1 MQPEAGAAP
10 GSGSGS
16 LDGGGGGDGG
26 GMECW
31 TGEHW
36 VYVLCATVA
45 FAVYA
50 AISLRLL
57 RVGGELGSLE
67 VRRNVFDW
75 SGDAQR
81 KLPHE
86 HPLSFQNPT
95 HGTVTSAGKLL
106 VVAAQVL
113 FGTNHPAKTMAFM
126 LCVFA
131 GLCAASFRY
140 PPYYGALANRG
151 RHFLDFAV
159 LWVHLNTLLFYL
171 TGSSLWVRAALPAQL
186 ALTAIACVHWQCAW
200 LAALCARRATKTQEQ
215 EAPEMLQI
223 MGERKDFEEYGPT
236 WNRTPAPLGIGVRA
250 IMGDSV
256 MIVDYIKEDSAA
268 HRAGLRIGMRV
279 VEVDSARVQGAE
291 DFKRLAEAAEDNA
304 VTLACEARPA
314 TTTRFVAG
322 VVELQ
327 LGTGQAQRSATVF
340 CKVAKRGQTVAMD
353 FREDSSPGAAS
364 FSPCGSL
371 AIDLSA
377 NGHAVR
383 RASAPGCAADEIEV
397 LVPQQGICT
406 LRVGA

>member
-1 MQPEAGAAP
+1 MPIALKTRHAAGRARRQRLAVMVFTALQFASFAFTPQTLPTVSQEFRDAVGFMQNIVLLSSADMFAASFVATQGCVGALLAVMLVQESVEFAKFRSPERKAWQFLWLALSGFAGVCVTVFFVPITKMLLRAVDCTRVDGAWSLDALQPEAGAAP

-31 TGEHW
+31 AGEHW
-36 VYVLCATVA
+36 VYVLSATMA
-45 FAVYA
+45 FAVYV

-81 KLPHE
+81 KLPRE

-186 ALTAIACVHWQCAW
+186 ALTATACALCKQVADSDDDSDSDSDDGSASPSGVERANP
-200 LAALCARRATKTQEQ
+200 LEDALAYRRPSNVDRLRAALS
-215 EAPEMLQI
+215 P
-223 MGERKDFEEYGPT
+223 
-236 WNRTPAPLGIGVRA
+236 
-250 IMGDSV
+250 
-256 MIVDYIKEDSAA
+256 
-268 HRAGLRIGMRV
+268 
-279 VEVDSARVQGAE
+279 
-291 DFKRLAEAAEDNA
+291 
-304 VTLACEARPA
+304 
-314 TTTRFVAG
+314 
-322 VVELQ
+322 
-327 LGTGQAQRSATVF
+327 RSAGIVAYSP
-340 CKVAKRGQTVAMD
+340 VAK
-353 FREDSSPGAAS
+353 EK
-364 FSPCGSL
+364 
-371 AIDLSA
+371 
-377 NGHAVR
+377 
-383 RASAPGCAADEIEV
+383 E
-397 LVPQQGICT
+397 
-406 LRVGA
+406 